1 MLGLGKGDRLKCPEK
16 ATPSN
21 RSSAGYGYKTI
32 IRFIKNLKLAPIPAW
47 EDGNG
52 CPNIYSINDRST

>member
-1 MLGLGKGDRLKCPEK
+1 MLGLGKGDGLKCPEK
-16 ATPSN
+16 TTPSN

-47 EDGNG
+47 GRMARVVQ
-52 CPNIYSINDRST
+52 IYIP